1 MKRIKFILLAIAM
14 LLAAPAFLTSCQED
28 APEINYTMNVSVIN
42 DFAKVVEAINNGSL
56 KNEQAIAKLTE
67 AIDKMNADQ
76 QTKLQAITDVL
87 NSVNA
92 TLETKL
98 AAIEAAMKAQT
109 LTLESKLALLE
120 TAIKNQTI
128 KQEEMAQKLVT
139 AIDNLSSSMV
149 AKIEAITAA
158 INSQSTALQSKLA
171 LTEAAMKAQTLTL
184 ESKLDL
190 LEKAIKA
197 LPDYSAQL
205 EAIKAVI
212 ESLPDY
218 GGKLDALAN
227 AIKALPDYSAQLE
240 AIKTAIEAL
249 PNYGDKLTALENAIK
264 ALPNYSDKFDAVVAA
279 LNAMNTQIE
288 APGTGQTAIATQ
300 IGEVTAAINS
310 LIAEVKSGNKSAADA
325 LAEIIKKLAEL
336 KGNIG
341 GGGSGGETPGGE
353 TPGGETPGGETPGG
367 GDTPSTEDYVD
378 LGLPSGI
385 KWATKNLGASK
396 PSDYGDYYAWGETA
410 TKADYSWATYKWMQT
425 GQSDWKHITKYTF
438 PDGKTE
444 GIWYA
449 PDGTF
454 IGDGKFTLDAADDA
468 ATVKLGSPWRMPT
481 SDEIK
486 ELLDNC
492 TWTWTTQDGINGCE
506 VKGPNGNSIFLP
518 AAGRR
523 EDSEL
528 IDAGSWGV
536 CWSSSLSSAY
546 SDRALSL
553 YFDSDGHDWYYNSRY
568 LGFTVRPVRP

>member
-1 MKRIKFILLAIAM
+1 MKRIKFMLLAIAM

-42 DFAKVVEAINNGSL
+42 DFTKVVEAINNGSL
-56 KNEQAIAKLTE
+56 KNEQAIQKLTE

-76 QTKLQAITDVL
+76 QIKLQAITDVL

-98 AAIEAAMKAQT
+98 DAIEAAMKAQT

-139 AIDNLSSSMV
+139 AIDNLSSSME

-218 GGKLDALAN
+218 GGKLDELAN
-227 AIKALPDYSAQLE
+227 AIKALPDNSAQLE

-264 ALPNYSDKFDAVVAA
+264 ALPNYSDKFDAVVAV
-279 LNAMNTQIE
+279 LNAMKTQIE
-288 APGTGQTAIATQ
+288 ALGTDQTAIATQ
-300 IGEVTAAINS
+300 IGEVTAAINN
-310 LIAEVKSGNKSAADA
+310 LIASVNSGNTSAAAA
-325 LAEIIKKLAEL
+325 LAQIIQKLEEL
-336 KGNIG
+336 KKAI
-341 GGGSGGETPGGE
+341 GSGGGE
-353 TPGGETPGGETPGG
+353 
-367 GDTPSTEDYVD
+367 TPSTEDYVD
-378 LGLPSGI
+378 LGLSV
-385 KWATKNLGASK
+385 KWAKRNLGASK
-396 PSDYGDYYAWGETA
+396 PSDYGDYYAWGETEL
-410 TKADYSWATYKWMQT
+410 KAKYTWATYKWMQT
-425 GQSDWKHITKYTF
+425 GQSDWKYITKYTVD
-438 PDGKTE
+438 DGK
-444 GIWYA
+444 I
-449 PDGTF
+449 
-454 IGDGKFTLDAADDA
+454 TLEAADDA
-468 ATVKLGSPWRMPT
+468 ATAKLGSPWRMPT
-481 SDEIK
+481 SDEIR

-492 TWTWTTQDGINGCE
+492 TWTWTTQDGKNGYE
-506 VKGPNGNSIFLP
+506 VKGTNGNSIFLP
-518 AAGRR
+518 AAGLRHS
-523 EDSEL
+523 SEL
-528 IDAGSWGV
+528 YDAGGRGV
-536 CWSSSLSSAY
+536 YWSSWVGA
-546 SDRALSL
+546 DGGAKGL
-553 YFDSDGHDWYYNSRY
+553 YFDSDGHDWGDTSRFY
-568 LGFTVRPVRP
+568 GFTVRPVRP